1 MADLS
6 VELCGIRLKNP
17 VLPAAGPPGRD
28 GKALLACAAG
38 GAGGLVA
45 KTIST
50 RAAQL
55 PIPNMAEVPHGFLN
69 TELWS
74 EISPEQWIEQEYALA
89 KTAGLPL
96 IISLGYSAADIASL
110 APRVRPYADALELST
125 HYIGESAEPMIAAI
139 KATKDAVDVPVFV
152 KLSPLGR
159 EIRRAAELAAQ
170 AGADGIAA
178 INSFGPCLAI
188 DAESGRPLLGGA
200 EGYGWLSGPAL
211 KPLALRC
218 VLDVARTVDL
228 PILGVGGISRGI
240 DAIEMF
246 MVGATAVQVC
256 TAAILRGAKVFGQIV
271 QEIGEWLDHHSY
283 TSIAEVHGLT
293 LRRLREGL
301 QVNAPPVVDAAL
313 CTGCGLCERSCPY
326 GAVQVSAKVAQVDSA
341 ACARCGLC
349 VTRCRVRAIQF
360 A

>member
-6 VELCGIRLKNP
+6 VELCGLHFRNP

-38 GAGGLVA
+38 GVGGLVA
-45 KTIST
+45 KTVSVH
-50 RAAQL
+50 AAQL
-55 PIPNMAEVPHGFLN
+55 PIPNMAEIPHGFLN

-74 EISPEQWIEQEYALA
+74 ELPPEQWIEQEYVLA

-96 IISLGYSAADIASL
+96 IVSLGYSAQDIADL

-125 HYIGESAEPMIAAI
+125 HYIGENAEPMIAAI
-139 KATKDAVDVPVFV
+139 KAAKDTVSVPVFV

-228 PILGVGGISRGI
+228 PILGVGGVSRGL

-246 MVGATAVQVC
+246 MAGATVVQVC
-256 TAAILRGAKVFGQIV
+256 TAAILRGTKVFGQIAA
-271 QEIGEWLDHHSY
+271 EIGEWLDNHHY
-283 TSIAEVHGLT
+283 ASIAEVRGLT
-293 LRRLREGL
+293 LRRLQEGL
-301 QVNAPPVVDAAL
+301 QANLPPVVDVTL
-313 CTGCGLCERSCPY
+313 CTGCRLCEQSCPY
-326 GAVQVSAKVAQVDSA
+326 DAVHLTDKVARVDKLR
-341 ACARCGLC
+341 CARCGLC
-349 VTRCRVRAIQF
+349 VTRCRVRAIK
-360 A
+360 